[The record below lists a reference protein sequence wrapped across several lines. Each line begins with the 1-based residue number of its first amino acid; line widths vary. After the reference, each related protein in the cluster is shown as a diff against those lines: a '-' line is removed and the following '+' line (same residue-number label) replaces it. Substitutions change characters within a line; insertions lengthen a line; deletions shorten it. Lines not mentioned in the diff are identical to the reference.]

1 VGFSVGLWLNHDFDW
16 HNHHLIVWGHNQPR
30 PADWWSRRPSERPRV
45 ELARAAV
52 WQPRSRP
59 VQAARSFDRGYAAP
73 QVRSTVAVIGGQ
85 PRPAERHEAPA
96 PAPRPAERREA
107 PAPAR
112 PASGAFIGVQ
122 SAHQTQQFSTRGQE
136 SRQTT
141 ISRPAEPAA
150 RSTEPAHSEAPSRPA
165 NTGRR

>member
-1 VGFSVGLWLNHDFDW
+1 V
-16 HNHHLIVWGHNQPR
+16 
-30 PADWWSRRPSERPRV
+30 
-45 ELARAAV
+45 
-52 WQPRSRP
+52 
-59 VQAARSFDRGYAAP
+59 
-73 QVRSTVAVIGGQ
+73 TVIGGQ